1 MKKDFQSWHREKSG
15 IHEDKIRPFFHE
27 REIWFA
33 SLGANIGFEE
43 DGKGREFLRPILV
56 LRKFNNESLWGIPI
70 TKKIKTGK
78 YYFVFNLEDRG
89 QNNLILSQ
97 LRIMDAKRLKYKIGI
112 LDLKDFNKAKEKLKL
127 LIA

>member
-43 DGKGREFLRPILV
+43 DGKGREFLRTILV

-112 LDLKDFNKAKEKLKL
+112 LDLKDFNKAKEK
-127 LIA
+127 